1 MSLSLSFVCN
11 LSCSWWT
18 KSCTDMCCTYLVCL
32 IALLVS
38 VQVVHLTMLVG
49 AIIIWNLAFQQWFCS
64 CEPDYATTKEEAHEL
79 FCASASSNLQIK
91 GGHLHLSE
99 ENCLLWLLF
108 ICHIFLFIHQFQL
121 AGQFTSNV
129 CTSICICLHLYTH
142 TGTHTYKHTHTAQQD
157 TTSNIQLICR
167 NYCIDMSH
175 PILRLVLPHWCWQ
188 LTLVTFHWPNSWWR
202 RTTVMWMRRIVMWV
216 DGKQWEECLTAQL
229 VLVPVVTNRLREL
242 EHKMHNK
249 FKWSQTQYWQFTEV
263 VLCYKC
269 SSVTLHSI
277 VE

>member
-1 MSLSLSFVCN
+1 M
-11 LSCSWWT
+11 
-18 KSCTDMCCTYLVCL
+18 D
-32 IALLVS
+32 
-38 VQVVHLTMLVG
+38 
-49 AIIIWNLAFQQWFCS
+49 
-64 CEPDYATTKEEAHEL
+64 EELHRYV
-79 FCASASSNLQIK
+79 
-91 GGHLHLSE
+91 LHLS
-99 ENCLLWLLF
+99 CLPDSPPGVRPGSPPDDVSWSDYHLELSHFSSDSAVVDLTMPQPKRKLTNYCAPVPAVTRKWKAAICISPKKIAYWDFYLF
-108 ICHIFLFIHQFQL
+108 VIFFYLFARFS
-121 AGQFTSNV
+121 QFTSNK
-129 CTSICICLHLYTH
+129 LYVHIYVYAYTYTHTQAHTH

-157 TTSNIQLICR
+157 TTSNIQFICR

-188 LTLVTFHWPNSWWR
+188 LTLVTFQWPNSWWR

-242 EHKMHNK
+242 EHKMHNT

-263 VLCYKC
+263 VLCCKC